1 MKKLSILLIA
11 FLLTLSAS
19 YAAGFGD
26 SLKNAVKSD
35 LNAVKDSVKQDIKN
49 QADAKKEQRM
59 EQTKAKQ
66 SEIIKERDNKINA
79 INKDLRTKEKEL
91 QAIQNDKTMT
101 QTEKTLK
108 SKALERQINN
118 LKNTKENTIKLYNL
132 KLNSMK

>member
-49 QADAKKEQRM
+49 QADAKK
-59 EQTKAKQ
+59 
-66 SEIIKERDNKINA
+66 
-79 INKDLRTKEKEL
+79 RTENG
-91 QAIQNDKTMT
+91 AD
-101 QTEKTLK
+101 K
-108 SKALERQINN
+108 SK
-118 LKNTKENTIKLYNL
+118 TKRDH
-132 KLNSMK
+132 